1 MVRWKKVQS
10 IYPNQVIYDSMTCNK
25 LNEYVRVFIKIE
37 QGLITGIDTLVVKK
51 QTAENRFN
59 NEVSKGHYFF
69 YNPVK
74 GLIAEGVDKRN
85 TLEVQDPRFF
95 MLKATNQNMRV
106 ILDEVG
112 RRFELGLKE
121 PIILE
126 VLENFNVY
134 TDELIELLNRKPIDT
149 LTHKYGVAVYYRN
162 SRRYFVFV
170 VSSRTYKGA
179 AEKVLKDIRL
189 EYNSITQINNYYGR
203 LNCVWEYQHNAI
215 AMPSP
220 NMIVIYKF
228 KDSINNQI
236 FAYPVETYAVH

>member
-10 IYPNQVIYDSMTCNK
+10 IFLNQVIFDSMTCNK
-25 LNEYVRVFIKIE
+25 LNEYIRVVIKIE
-37 QGLITGIDTLVVKK
+37 QGIISTIDTKVVQK

-59 NEVSKGHYFF
+59 NEVKKGIYRL
-69 YNPVK
+69 YNPEK
-74 GLIAEGVDKRN
+74 GIIVQGQDKRN
-85 TLEVQDPRFF
+85 SIEVQDPRFF

-121 PIILE
+121 PIVLE

-149 LTHKYGVAVYYRN
+149 LTHKYGVVVYYKN
-162 SRRYFVFV
+162 SHRYFVFV

-189 EYNSITQINNYYGR
+189 EYNNIIQISNYFSHLEYI
-203 LNCVWEYQHNAI
+203 WEYQHNASD
-215 AMPSP
+215 MPSP

-228 KDSINNQI
+228 RDSINKQI
-236 FAYPVETYAVH
+236 FAYPVETYVVH

>member
-10 IYPNQVIYDSMTCNK
+10 IYPNKVIYDSMTCNK
-25 LNEYVRVFIKIE
+25 LNEYVRVSIKIE
-37 QGLITGIDTLVVKK
+37 QGMISGIDTLVVKK

-59 NEVSKGHYFF
+59 NEVKKDIYYL

-74 GLIAEGVDKRN
+74 GVIAEGTDKHN
-85 TLEVQDPRFF
+85 LLEVQDPRFF

-121 PIILE
+121 PIVLE

-134 TDELIELLNRKPIDT
+134 TDELIELLKRKPIDT
-149 LTHKYGVAVYYRN
+149 LAHKYGVAVYYKN

-189 EYNSITQINNYYGR
+189 EYNNIIPISNYFSHLEYI
-203 LNCVWEYQHNAI
+203 WEYQHNAI

-220 NMIVIYKF
+220 NMVVIYKF
-228 KDSINNQI
+228 RDSINKQI